1 MAQLWQGR
9 FSKAVDSR
17 VNDFNSSIRFDQR
30 MARQDI
36 TGSMAHAAM
45 LGAQGI
51 ISQKDADEILSGLE
65 GILNDLESGALAIDP
80 EAEDIHTFVE
90 QTLTARI
97 GDAGK
102 RLHTG
107 RSRNDQVALDI
118 RLTLRDMGRSLQQQL
133 AELVETLCKKAEIG
147 RAHV

>member
-80 EAEDIHTFVE
+80 EA
-90 QTLTARI
+90 
-97 GDAGK
+97 
-102 RLHTG
+102 
-107 RSRNDQVALDI
+107 
-118 RLTLRDMGRSLQQQL
+118 
-133 AELVETLCKKAEIG
+133 
-147 RAHV
+147 

>member
-45 LGAQGI
+45 LGTQGI

-80 EAEDIHTFVE
+80 EAED
-90 QTLTARI
+90 
-97 GDAGK
+97 K
-102 RLHTG
+102 
-107 RSRNDQVALDI
+107 
-118 RLTLRDMGRSLQQQL
+118 
-133 AELVETLCKKAEIG
+133 IG

>member
-45 LGAQGI
+45 LGACGILSQTDADTLIDGLQGI
-51 ISQKDADEILSGLE
+51 LDE
-65 GILNDLESGALAIDP
+65 NAKTAAYLAN
-80 EAEDIHTFVE
+80 
-90 QTLTARI
+90 
-97 GDAGK
+97 K
-102 RLHTG
+102 
-107 RSRNDQVALDI
+107 
-118 RLTLRDMGRSLQQQL
+118 TLRKVQ
-133 AELVETLCKKAEIG
+133 KKVGFAARG
-147 RAHV
+147 